1 MKKKLKMTEEVKFT
15 RQRERR
21 NVGESKKSYNNSFT
35 FFCLVSSYSIL
46 DNNKLTSVP
55 DLKGLKYRFIVS
67 SYYTIFIVS
76 RAETNLILYIEQ
88 GERVSDAITIQL
100 TRDELEMNS
109 R

>member
-21 NVGESKKSYNNSFT
+21 NVCELKKSYNNSFS

-55 DLKGLKYRFIVS
+55 DLKGPTYIVV
-67 SYYTIFIVS
+67 F
-76 RAETNLILYIEQ
+76 
-88 GERVSDAITIQL
+88 
-100 TRDELEMNS
+100 
-109 R
+109 

>member
-21 NVGESKKSYNNSFT
+21 NVCELMKSYNNSFT

-55 DLKGLKYRFIVS
+55 DLKGLKYIG
-67 SYYTIFIVS
+67 
-76 RAETNLILYIEQ
+76 IL
-88 GERVSDAITIQL
+88 
-100 TRDELEMNS
+100 
-109 R
+109 